1 VYRSFLS
8 FPLFARRLANWR
20 RPISPK
26 RFSVGVPSHPSQ
38 VPVVKVVTLPIAV
51 MITNRDNAYLILL
64 EDVRDNALTP
74 RNVLRRLARS
84 GGQVSRRQFWNAV
97 KCSRDARH
105 DGDFSRA
112 STQHS
117 RLSANMA
124 VKRFD
129 STPERSDG
137 SFDPHESK
145 FAFLHWVRSPTPGV
159 RLWGEL
165 WSDLYSTS
173 VVRAPHGS
181 TARWGAQED

>member
-1 VYRSFLS
+1 
-8 FPLFARRLANWR
+8 
-20 RPISPK
+20 
-26 RFSVGVPSHPSQ
+26 
-38 VPVVKVVTLPIAV
+38 
-51 MITNRDNAYLILL
+51 
-64 EDVRDNALTP
+64 
-74 RNVLRRLARS
+74 
-84 GGQVSRRQFWNAV
+84 
-97 KCSRDARH
+97 
-105 DGDFSRA
+105 
-112 STQHS
+112 
-117 RLSANMA
+117 MA

-159 RLWGEL
+159 RLWGEP

>member
-1 VYRSFLS
+1 MLAAKVVLPVPIVCVQI
-8 FPLFARRLANWR
+8 FPIF
-20 RPISPK
+20 
-26 RFSVGVPSHPSQ
+26 
-38 VPVVKVVTLPIAV
+38 PVVRPSISKLAS
-51 MITNRDNAYLILL
+51 AYLFRNGSRSAFHRIPVRFLILL

-159 RLWGEL
+159 RLWGEP

>member
-1 VYRSFLS
+1 
-8 FPLFARRLANWR
+8 
-20 RPISPK
+20 
-26 RFSVGVPSHPSQ
+26 
-38 VPVVKVVTLPIAV
+38 V

-129 STPERSDG
+129 LTPERSDG

-159 RLWGEL
+159 RLWGEP